1 MKCISYSLEEVNKAV
16 KWILENVESKVVL
29 FHGEMGVG
37 KTTLIKSII
46 KELGI
51 TQEISSPTYAIVN
64 EYEIENDI
72 IYHFDCYRLKS
83 AEEALTIGIEEYLDT
98 THWVFIEW
106 PNVINELVPLK
117 HTTLQLVCNEDN
129 TRTLK
134 IMPVNNK

>member
-83 AEEALTIGIEEYLDT
+83 VEEALTIGIEEYLDT